1 MVTASLYR
9 QLVPAAPLHR
19 RTDRDTY
26 PSPEAELRARLAAR
40 LRPPDARPRLR
51 APTLVSSWQGTID
64 GLLMAFPSWGV
75 ADPAL
80 AAAYRSVITS
90 MPTGTEFVVVHHR
103 AQRAS
108 VEGWFAE
115 AGHPAEN
122 VIYVPLADYVNFTD
136 WAEDAYASVL
146 DGVDG
151 SLCLME
157 PWEFPRGGDALIA
170 EAVQVHTG
178 VRAGQ
183 APLIFQGGNCLVG
196 DRFWLLGKDYFAD
209 SLALVDG
216 ERPPV
221 LAPPSTAPG
230 DFVTSLY
237 ADYLDAGRELVV
249 VGTDRPIAL
258 RELYGT
264 RQGDEY
270 FLDIAADGAGTYQ
283 PIFHIDMFL
292 TLAGPAPGPG
302 GRFRVLVGSPAA
314 ADRALGTQSPFA
326 LDDVYDA
333 VASGLEGLGMEVVRN
348 PLVHRP
354 ELGATF
360 TLAELKAMAARPGN
374 QVLLEPLA
382 ELAAA
387 GAVDG
392 SAVRVRAWHHVTWN
406 NCLVE
411 AGTDRR
417 RVYLPTFGHPPD
429 DDLAPL
435 DAAMADLWA
444 GLGFEVVLLGDFNPF
459 ARRQGVVHCITK
471 YLRRGA

>member
-170 EAVQVHTG
+170 EAVQDHTG

-249 VGTDRPIAL
+249 VGTDRPIAPWPA
-258 RELYGT
+258 RP
-264 RQGDEY
+264 R
-270 FLDIAADGAGTYQ
+270 APAG
-283 PIFHIDMFL
+283 
-292 TLAGPAPGPG
+292 
-302 GRFRVLVGSPAA
+302 GS
-314 ADRALGTQSPFA
+314 GCS
-326 LDDVYDA
+326 
-333 VASGLEGLGMEVVRN
+333 S
-348 PLVHRP
+348 
-354 ELGATF
+354 
-360 TLAELKAMAARPGN
+360 AARRP
-374 QVLLEPLA
+374 
-382 ELAAA
+382 
-387 GAVDG
+387 
-392 SAVRVRAWHHVTWN
+392 
-406 NCLVE
+406 
-411 AGTDRR
+411 
-417 RVYLPTFGHPPD
+417 PTGRSGRSHRSPSTTSTTRSPP
-429 DDLAPL
+429 AS
-435 DAAMADLWA
+435 
-444 GLGFEVVLLGDFNPF
+444 
-459 ARRQGVVHCITK
+459 
-471 YLRRGA
+471 RGWGWRSCATRSSTGPSWVPRSPWPN